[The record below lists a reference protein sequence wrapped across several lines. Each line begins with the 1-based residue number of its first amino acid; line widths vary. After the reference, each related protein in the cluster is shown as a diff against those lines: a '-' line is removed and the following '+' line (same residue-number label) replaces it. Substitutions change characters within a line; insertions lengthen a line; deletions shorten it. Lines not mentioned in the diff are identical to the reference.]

1 MVYAIVDSRISEK
14 MARSLEKQG
23 FSLIRLPRSKDLG
36 EAVCSHPDSL
46 IFKLGS
52 ELIAPS
58 DYCDDAAYVFSDIRE
73 YAPKYKITFASDNI
87 GAIYPSDTKFNA
99 LLLGKR
105 LFARLDSLSLS
116 ILEAAARRGIECINT
131 KQGYPACSTLA
142 LGDNCAV
149 TADRGMAKVLRDHG
163 VTVYEIEC
171 GSIELPPHEYGF
183 IGGAC
188 GVFHGKVYFFGDH
201 TAHPSRDIIDGAL
214 ARGGYEAIDL
224 SNEKLTDL
232 GGIVFLEEEAD

>member
-183 IGGAC
+183 IGGAA
-188 GVFHGKVYFFGDH
+188 GVHNGVVYFLGNLDSH
-201 TAHPSRDIIDGAL
+201 RSAGIIKDACNAAKVAPVSLSDEPL
-214 ARGGYEAIDL
+214 A
-224 SNEKLTDL
+224 DL
-232 GGIVFLEEEAD
+232 GRIIFID